1 MNFRCLLW
9 TGLILV
15 LLMACT
21 GPVSAQEIVI
31 DSANDVEQGT
41 SAPVGVYVR
50 GASSLDAFDIRV
62 AYDASVMSVSRNGT
76 FDPDD
81 WSITYGFSTPGL
93 AKVVGYANMRAS
105 NITGDSPLFGL
116 DCTALKNDGSS
127 TTLNLTIIDIEE
139 SRVPVYTY
147 TTVNGTFTTL
157 DEVAPNIIIT
167 SPADGATVP
176 QDVAVTATITD
187 VGGVDQSSIS
197 ITVGGVAITSPTIT
211 PITGGC
217 TVSGTA
223 TNVPLGARTV
233 VVSAS
238 DTSGNHASA
247 THSITVA
254 ESGITFDP
262 NLDDTFTNETQPV
275 ISARYVEVTGVRMFL
290 DGTDVT
296 ANTTTPSSGV
306 ITLDYS
312 SYGLLADGVHTVVVN
327 GTSTI
332 DSSVLSATETFTK
345 DTVLPVVVVT
355 GISDSD
361 GDGYP
366 EASENLNIAYT
377 VTDANAERVWI
388 GSASSTTFPSGT
400 LVYGSAQG
408 NTLGNR
414 NATLTAVDKAGNSN
428 TSSPFHIYNNY
439 LAYINESSAGTFA
452 GLDLTKTA
460 AYNVFTSEV
469 AQAISISGG
478 AGQMNLPTLG
488 TLQKRVTAGSGVVV
502 DNRANDTIPAGTFP
516 TGAPYFVAPSG
527 GTLNFAIN
535 VPNIDNATIIIG
547 MANSS
552 FVDQVLRGGSS
563 SVSTSSLEQALSKE
577 KIVIYGKGGGS
588 YGYKF
593 VRITGS
599 TATDLGGRGGF
610 TFNTDLPTMI
620 RANSYDLSAGFNTVT
635 HGLGLPIGYG
645 QTQLGPGEYVIMAIT
660 LDNDRVAAITAMP
673 FVVTEEASQF
683 STSAGMYSLGD
694 PVVVNWGGAA
704 PQNAAAVLIRE
715 GSTYTG
721 NVTLDLTTL
730 GTGSLQS
737 MYLLGDGNETVKI
750 LYSGANVW
758 ISEGYGNAARAAN
771 AATLNIP
778 TSDLLSGTYRVH
790 MLAENGGNLT
800 AYGSTSVQLFAGPV
814 PTPTPQ
820 PTTPPSGGG
829 GGGRGGFA
837 PETGSSSLLIGSEG
851 KLLRPYTIRS
861 PSGIA
866 ELYLPLGTYAVD
878 ADGNPL
884 SEVSIDDLDPADL
897 PAVPAGAAYTFA
909 GHAVVCSPSGARFDP
924 AISLVFTFN
933 ADQWSEIMQAAEYDA
948 SSLVV
953 KWYDE
958 EAGEWETVP
967 TVVDP
972 ATRTVTA
979 SVEHFTV
986 FGLFVEPGAVTP
998 VVTPTTPIVTP
1009 TTPTTTTPV
1018 TPPAEGFPWT
1028 YVVIAVVIILVI
1040 AVGVYYYTRKP

>member
-1 MNFRCLLW
+1 VF
-9 TGLILV
+9 
-15 LLMACT
+15 
-21 GPVSAQEIVI
+21 
-31 DSANDVEQGT
+31 
-41 SAPVGVYVR
+41 
-50 GASSLDAFDIRV
+50 
-62 AYDASVMSVSRNGT
+62 
-76 FDPDD
+76 
-81 WSITYGFSTPGL
+81 
-93 AKVVGYANMRAS
+93 
-105 NITGDSPLFGL
+105 

-127 TTLNLTIIDIEE
+127 TTLNLTIDNIEE
-139 SRVPVYTY
+139 SAVAVYNY

-157 DEVAPNIIIT
+157 DEVPPTITIT
-167 SPADGATVP
+167 SPAEGATVP
-176 QDVAVTATITD
+176 QDVTVTATITD
-187 VGGVDQSSIS
+187 VGGVDSFTIS
-197 ITVGGVAITSPTIT
+197 VSVGGVAITSPTII
-211 PITGGC
+211 PIAGGYS
-217 TVSGTA
+217 VSGTRM
-223 TNVPLGARTV
+223 NVPPGSSTV

-238 DTSGNHASA
+238 DTSGNPASA
-247 THSITVA
+247 TRNITVA

-262 NLDDTFTNETQPV
+262 NLHGTFTNATQPV
-275 ISARYVEVTGVRMFL
+275 ISARYVAVIGVRMFL
-290 DGTDVT
+290 DGINVT

-306 ITLDYS
+306 IRLNYTL
-312 SYGLLADGVHTVVVN
+312 YGPLADGLHTVVVN

-332 DSSVLSATETFTK
+332 DSSEVSATETFTK
-345 DTVLPVVVVT
+345 DTVPPVVVVT

-366 EASENLNIAYT
+366 EANEDLTIAYS
-377 VTDANAERVWI
+377 VTDATPERVWI
-388 GSASSTTFPSGT
+388 GSASNTTFPSGT

-414 NATLTAVDKAGNSN
+414 NVTLTAVDKAGNSN
-428 TSSPFHIYNNY
+428 TSSPFHLYNNY

-452 GLDLTKTA
+452 GLDLTRTA

-469 AQAISISGG
+469 ARAITITGG

-502 DNRANDTIPAGTFP
+502 DNRANNDIPAGTFP

-547 MANSS
+547 LANSS

-593 VRITGS
+593 VKISGS

-610 TFNTDLPTMI
+610 TFNADLPTMI
-620 RANSYDLSAGFNTVT
+620 RANSYDLSAGFNTAT
-635 HGLGLPIGYG
+635 YGLGLPIGYG
-645 QTQLGPGEYVIMAIT
+645 QIQLGPGEYVIMAVT

-673 FVVTEEASQF
+673 FVVTEEASRF
-683 STSAGMYSLGD
+683 STSASMYSLGD

-704 PQNAAAVLIRE
+704 PQNVAAVLIRE

-721 NVTLDLTTL
+721 NATLNLTTL

-737 MYLLGDGNETVKI
+737 MYLLGDGNETVMKV
-750 LYSGANVW
+750 YSGANVW
-758 ISEGYGNAARAAN
+758 ISEGYGNAARSTN
-771 AATLNIP
+771 AATLSIP
-778 TSDLLSGTYRVH
+778 TSDLLSGTYTVH

-800 AYGSTSVQLFAGPV
+800 AYGSTSVQLFAGPI

-820 PTTPPSGGG
+820 PTIAPSGGG
-829 GGGRGGFA
+829 GGRGRFA
-837 PETGSSSLLIGSEG
+837 PENGSSSLLIGSDG

-866 ELYLPLGTYAVD
+866 ELDLPLGTYAVD
-878 ADGNPL
+878 AEGNPL
-884 SEVSIDDLDPADL
+884 TEISIDDIDAAD
-897 PAVPAGAAYTFA
+897 VPGVPSGAAYTFA
-909 GHAVVCSPSGARFDP
+909 GYAVVCSPSGARFEP
-924 AISLVFTFN
+924 AISLIFRFN
-933 ADQWSEIMQAAEYDA
+933 QDQWSEIMQMAEYDA

-958 EAGEWETVP
+958 ATGEWETIP
-967 TVVDP
+967 TTVDP
-972 ATRTVTA
+972 VSLTVTA
-979 SVEHFTV
+979 SVGHFTI

-998 VVTPTTPIVTP
+998 IVTPTTPSVTP

-1018 TPPAEGFPWT
+1018 TPPEEGFPWT

-1040 AVGVYYYTRKP
+1040 AAGVYYYTRKP

>member
-1 MNFRCLLW
+1 MA
-9 TGLILV
+9 TGY
-15 LLMACT
+15 
-21 GPVSAQEIVI
+21 Q
-31 DSANDVEQGT
+31 
-41 SAPVGVYVR
+41 SAP
-50 GASSLDAFDIRV
+50 
-62 AYDASVMSVSRNGT
+62 N
-76 FDPDD
+76 
-81 WSITYGFSTPGL
+81 
-93 AKVVGYANMRAS
+93 AK
-105 NITGDSPLFGL
+105 ITGESNLFVF
-116 DCTALKNDGSS
+116 DCTALKNDGSL
-127 TTLNLTIIDIEE
+127 TTLNITINNIEE
-139 SRVPVYTY
+139 AGAAVYTY

-157 DEVAPNIIIT
+157 DEVAPTITIT
-167 SPADGATVP
+167 SPAEGATVP

-187 VGGVDQSSIS
+187 VGGVDQSTIS
-197 ITVGGVAITSPTIT
+197 ITVDGVAITSPTIT
-211 PITGGC
+211 PIAGGYM
-217 TVSGTA
+217 VSGTA
-223 TNVPLGARTV
+223 TSVPLGTSTV

-238 DTSGNHASA
+238 DTSGNPASV
-247 THSITVA
+247 TRNIIVA

-262 NLDDTFTNETQPV
+262 NLDGIFTNKTQPV

-290 DGTDVT
+290 DGIDVT

-312 SYGLLADGVHTVVVN
+312 SYGPLADGEHNVVVN

-366 EASENLNIAYT
+366 EANEDLTIAYT
-377 VTDANAERVWI
+377 VTDANPDQVWI
-388 GSASSTTFPSGT
+388 GSASNTSSPGT

-439 LAYINESSAGTFA
+439 LAYIDEPSAGTFA

-488 TLQKRVTAGSGVVV
+488 VFQKQVTAGSGVVV
-502 DNRANDTIPAGTFP
+502 DNRANDDIPPGTFP

-599 TATDLGGRGGF
+599 TATDLGGSGGF

-683 STSAGMYSLGD
+683 STSADMYSLGD
-694 PVVVNWGGAA
+694 PVVVNWGGVAA

-814 PTPTPQ
+814 PTPQ
-820 PTTPPSGGG
+820 PTTPPSVGG

-851 KLLRPYTIRS
+851 KLLRPYTVRS
-861 PSGIA
+861 PSGIT
-866 ELYLPLGTYAVD
+866 ELNLPLGTYAVD

-972 ATRTVTA
+972 ATRTLTA

-1018 TPPAEGFPWT
+1018 TPPAEEFPWT

-1040 AVGVYYYTRKP
+1040 AIGVYYYTRKP

>member
-1 MNFRCLLW
+1 MA
-9 TGLILV
+9 TGY
-15 LLMACT
+15 
-21 GPVSAQEIVI
+21 Q
-31 DSANDVEQGT
+31 
-41 SAPVGVYVR
+41 SAP
-50 GASSLDAFDIRV
+50 
-62 AYDASVMSVSRNGT
+62 NT
-76 FDPDD
+76 
-81 WSITYGFSTPGL
+81 
-93 AKVVGYANMRAS
+93 K
-105 NITGDSPLFGL
+105 ITGESDLFVF

-127 TTLNLTIIDIEE
+127 TILNLTIDNIEE
-139 SRVPVYTY
+139 SSVAVYTY

-157 DEVAPNIIIT
+157 DEVPPTITIT
-167 SPADGATVP
+167 SPAEGATVP
-176 QDVAVTATITD
+176 QDVTVTATITD
-187 VGGVDQSSIS
+187 VGGVDSSTIS
-197 ITVGGVAITSPTIT
+197 VSVGGVAITSPTIT
-211 PITGGC
+211 PIAGGY

-223 TNVPLGARTV
+223 MAVPLGSSTV

-238 DTSGNHASA
+238 DTSGNPASA
-247 THSITVA
+247 TRNIIVA
-254 ESGITFDP
+254 ESGITFEP
-262 NLDDTFTNETQPV
+262 NLDGTFTNATEPV
-275 ISARYVEVTGVRMFL
+275 ISARYVQVTGVRMFL

-296 ANTTTPSSGV
+296 ANTTTPSLGV
-306 ITLDYS
+306 IRLDYTL
-312 SYGLLADGVHTVVVN
+312 YGPLADGVHTVVVN

-332 DSSVLSATETFTK
+332 DSSVVSATETFTK
-345 DTVLPVVVVT
+345 DTVPPVVVVT

-414 NATLTAVDKAGNSN
+414 NVTLTAVDKAGNSN

-439 LAYINESSAGTFA
+439 LAYIDESSAGTFA
-452 GLDLTKTA
+452 GLDLTRTA

-469 AQAISISGG
+469 ARAITISGG
-478 AGQMNLPTLG
+478 AGQMSLPTLG

-502 DNRANDTIPAGTFP
+502 DNRANNDIPAGTFP

-552 FVDQVLRGGSS
+552 FVDQVLRGGRS

-577 KIVIYGKGGGS
+577 KIVIYGKGGVS

-593 VRITGS
+593 VKISGS
-599 TATDLGGRGGF
+599 TATDLGGLGGF
-610 TFNTDLPTMI
+610 TFNRDLPTMI
-620 RANSYDLSAGFNTVT
+620 RANSYDLSAGFNTAT
-635 HGLGLPIGYG
+635 YGLGLPIGYG
-645 QTQLGPGEYVIMAIT
+645 QTQLGPGEYVIMAVT

-683 STSAGMYSLGD
+683 STSASMYSLGN

-704 PQNAAAVLIRE
+704 PQNVAAVLIRE

-737 MYLLGDGNETVKI
+737 MYLLGDGNETVKKV
-750 LYSGANVW
+750 YSGANVW
-758 ISEGYGNAARAAN
+758 ISEGYGNAVNSTN
-771 AATLNIP
+771 AATLSIP
-778 TSDLLSGTYRVH
+778 TSDLLSGTYTVH

-800 AYGSTSVQLFAGPV
+800 AYGSTSVQLFAGP
-814 PTPTPQ
+814 TPTPQ
-820 PTTPPSGGG
+820 PTIAPSGGG
-829 GGGRGGFA
+829 GGGRGRFA
-837 PETGSSSLLIGSEG
+837 PETGSSSLLIGSDG

-866 ELYLPLGTYAVD
+866 ELDLPLGTYAVD
-878 ADGNPL
+878 AEGNPL
-884 SEVSIDDLDPADL
+884 TEIGIDDLDAAD
-897 PAVPAGAAYTFA
+897 VPGVPSGAAYTFA
-909 GHAVVCSPSGARFDP
+909 GYAVVCSPSGARFEP
-924 AISLVFTFN
+924 AISLIFRFN
-933 ADQWSEIMQAAEYDA
+933 QDQWSEIMQMAEYDA

-958 EAGEWETVP
+958 ATGEWETIP
-967 TVVDP
+967 TTVDP
-972 ATRTVTA
+972 VSLTVTA
-979 SVEHFTV
+979 SVEHFSI

-998 VVTPTTPIVTP
+998 VVTPTTPPVTP

-1028 YVVIAVVIILVI
+1028 YVVIAIVIILVI
-1040 AVGVYYYTRKP
+1040 AAGIYYYTRKP

>member
-1 MNFRCLLW
+1 MNFRSLLW
-9 TGLILV
+9 ASLILV

-21 GPVSAQEIVI
+21 GLVSAQEIVI
-31 DSANDVEQGT
+31 DSASSVKLGET
-41 SAPVGVYVR
+41 VPVGVSVHN
-50 GASSLDAFDIRV
+50 ASGLDAFGIYIYYDTSVISVSKNETFNPDNWFV
-62 AYDASVMSVSRNGT
+62 AYPSTLTSGSRIGGFANTASDT
-76 FDPDD
+76 ID
-81 WSITYGFSTPGL
+81 
-93 AKVVGYANMRAS
+93 
-105 NITGDSPLFGL
+105 GDSSLFGL

-127 TTLNLTIIDIEE
+127 TTLSITIDVI
-139 SRVPVYTY
+139 SPVPPTY

-157 DEVAPNIIIT
+157 DEVPPTINIT

-176 QDVAVTATITD
+176 QDVTVTATITD
-187 VGGVDQSSIS
+187 VGGVDLSTIS
-197 ITVGGVAITSPTIT
+197 VSVGGVAITSPTII
-211 PITGGC
+211 PIAGGYS
-217 TVSGTA
+217 VSGTA
-223 TNVPLGARTV
+223 MAVPLGLSTV
-233 VVSAS
+233 VVNAS
-238 DTSGNHASA
+238 DTSGNPASA
-247 THSITVA
+247 TRSITVA

-262 NLDDTFTNETQPV
+262 NLNGTFTNATQPV
-275 ISARYVEVTGVRMFL
+275 ISARYVAVTGVRMFL
-290 DGTDVT
+290 DGIDVT
-296 ANTTTPSSGV
+296 ASTTTPSPGV
-306 ITLDYS
+306 IRLNYAL
-312 SYGLLADGVHTVVVN
+312 YGPLADGVHTVVVN

-332 DSSVLSATETFTK
+332 DSSEVSATETFTK
-345 DTVLPVVVVT
+345 DTVPPVVVVT

-366 EASENLNIAYT
+366 EANEALTIAYT

-388 GSASSTTFPSGT
+388 GSASNATFPSGT

-414 NATLTAVDKAGNSN
+414 NVTLTAVDKAGNSA
-428 TSSPFHIYNNY
+428 TSSSFHIYNNY

-452 GLDLTKTA
+452 GLDLTRTA

-469 AQAISISGG
+469 AQAITITGG

-488 TLQKRVTAGSGVVV
+488 TLQKLVTAGSGVVV
-502 DNRANDTIPAGTFP
+502 DNRANNDIPAGTFP
-516 TGAPYFVAPSG
+516 TGAPYFVAPS

-547 MANSS
+547 LANSS

-577 KIVIYGKGGGS
+577 KIAIYGKGGGS

-593 VRITGS
+593 VKISGS

-610 TFNTDLPTMI
+610 TFNADLPTMI
-620 RANSYDLSAGFNTVT
+620 RANSYDLSAGFNTAT
-635 HGLGLPIGYG
+635 YGLGLPIGYG
-645 QTQLGPGEYVIMAIT
+645 QTQLCPGEYVIMAIT

-683 STSAGMYSLGD
+683 STSASMYSLGN

-704 PQNAAAVLIRE
+704 PQNVAAVLIRE

-721 NVTLDLTTL
+721 NVTLDLSTL
-730 GTGSLQS
+730 GTGSLKS
-737 MYLLGDGNETVKI
+737 MYLLGDGNMTVKKV
-750 LYSGANVW
+750 YSGANVW
-758 ISEGYGNAARAAN
+758 ISEGYGNAARSTN
-771 AATLNIP
+771 AATLSIP
-778 TSDLLSGTYRVH
+778 TTDLLSGTYTVH

-800 AYGSTSVQLFAGPV
+800 AYESTSVQLFAGPT

-820 PTTPPSGGG
+820 PTIAPSGGG
-829 GGGRGGFA
+829 GGRGRFA
-837 PETGSSSLLIGSEG
+837 PETGSSSLLIGSDG

-866 ELYLPLGTYAVD
+866 ELDLPLGTYAVD

-884 SEVSIDDLDPADL
+884 TEIGIDDLDAAD
-897 PAVPAGAAYTFA
+897 VPGVPSGAAYTFA
-909 GHAVVCSPSGARFDP
+909 GYAVVCSPSGARFEP
-924 AISLVFTFN
+924 AISLIFRFN
-933 ADQWSEIMQAAEYDA
+933 QDQWSEIMQMAEYDA

-958 EAGEWETVP
+958 ATGEWETIP
-967 TVVDP
+967 TTVDP
-972 ATRTVTA
+972 VSLTVTA
-979 SVEHFTV
+979 SVEHFSI

-998 VVTPTTPIVTP
+998 IVTPTTPPVTP

-1018 TPPAEGFPWT
+1018 TPPEEGFPWT

-1040 AVGVYYYTRKP
+1040 AAGVYYYTRKP